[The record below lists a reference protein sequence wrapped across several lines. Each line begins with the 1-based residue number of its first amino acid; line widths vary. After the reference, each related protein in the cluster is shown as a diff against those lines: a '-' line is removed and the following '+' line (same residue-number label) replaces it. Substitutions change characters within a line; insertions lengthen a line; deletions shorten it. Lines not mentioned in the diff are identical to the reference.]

1 MILDI
6 FNLYLMNPLKRK
18 EYVRMKFSDFP
29 EKVFEHYSL
38 REKSTPD
45 SFVYVAIKQVMYG
58 LTQGGILPQTLLEKC
73 LNPQGYHQIWFM
85 PVLWTH
91 EWQPIC
97 FTLVVDHFGVKYV
110 GKDYADNLIKCIK

>member
-1 MILDI
+1 
-6 FNLYLMNPLKRK
+6 
-18 EYVRMKFSDFP
+18 MKLSDFP
-29 EKVFEHYSL
+29 KKLIAHYNLHEK
-38 REKSTPD
+38 TTTD
-45 SFVYVAIKQVMYG
+45 GFVYVSIKLGMYG
-58 LTQGGILPQTLLEKC
+58 LTQIGILSQTLLEKC

-97 FTLVVDHFGVKYV
+97 FTLVVDHFGVNYV